1 MHLWQKLLITAALAT
16 ILITTSTIIYLRH
29 FAKRRLIISTTT
41 SLYDTGVLDI
51 IEKDY
56 EATHLVDIQI
66 ISAGT
71 GIAIQH
77 AQNGDA
83 DVIIV
88 HSPSMEKTF
97 LEQGYGVNRKIIAYN
112 FFTIVGP
119 ASDPAGIK
127 GKNAT
132 EALKRV
138 VAYGENLPDQTGQTK
153 VWISR
158 GDNSGTHA
166 KEQQLWKT
174 AGYNYTLISAEPW
187 YASVGS
193 GMGDTLNVA
202 NQKAA
207 YTLADIG
214 TYLKFY
220 TDGVISLSA
229 LITEDQ
235 SLLNVY
241 SVIAVKPAVPAN
253 QSLHEQINFNDA
265 MDFIQYLVSE
275 RTQQL
280 ITDYGKADYGQSLFY
295 GAAQALRADAPQ
307 PIVSWIKSAAF
318 FEGYECPP
326 QYRNGY
332 AELYD

>member
-1 MHLWQKLLITAALAT
+1 MRLWQKILITATLT
-16 ILITTSTIIYLRH
+16 TIILVAGTIVYIH
-29 FAKRRLIISTTT
+29 YFAKRRLIISTTT
-41 SLYDTGVLDI
+41 SLYDTGLLDI

-56 EATHLVDIQI
+56 EATHPVDIQI

-83 DVIIV
+83 DVILV

-112 FFTIVGP
+112 FFTIIGP

-132 EALKRV
+132 EALKRI
-138 VAYGENLPDQTGQTK
+138 VAYGESLSDQTGQTK

-166 KEQQLWKT
+166 KEQQLWKA
-174 AGYNYTLISAEPW
+174 AGYNYTLISAESW

-207 YTLADIG
+207 YTLSDIG

-220 TDGVISLSA
+220 TEGVISLSA
-229 LITEDQ
+229 LITEEQ

-241 SVIAVKPAVPAN
+241 SAIAVKPTVPAN

-295 GAAQALRADAPQ
+295 GAVQPLRADAPQ

-332 AELYD
+332 AELYK

>member
-132 EALKRV
+132 EALKRI

-241 SVIAVKPAVPAN
+241 SAIAVKPAVPAN

-295 GAAQALRADAPQ
+295 GAAQPLRADAPQ

-332 AELYD
+332 VELYD

>member
-132 EALKRV
+132 EALKCI

-229 LITEDQ
+229 LIIEEQ

-280 ITDYGKADYGQSLFY
+280 ITDYCKADYGQSLFY
-295 GAAQALRADAPQ
+295 GAAQPLRADSPQ
-307 PIVSWIKSAAF
+307 PIVGWIKSAAF